1 LRQLLY
7 ILLTFL
13 ASPIFLQGQILPAYP
28 ATALNTV
35 TLYPDSSFFEH
46 SSIVYEEGA
55 LFEVLGETRYEQ
67 EDAAQNQKFKWYLVK
82 TPDGK
87 KGWIFGDGLAVLL
100 PKEEV
105 KDDLKKYHRQKIVYA
120 NGEEAFTAWIA
131 SIEGRDNLHEEEHLN
146 PLYKE
151 QYLVLTSPLKK
162 SVHIQLSGFSAMGS
176 NELQQLRFTD
186 INGDNIAEIVLVRN
200 SNDVGSPL
208 ENRSLEI
215 YAFQA
220 GSIVKIFE
228 ERMTL
233 SYEDNQPAP
242 SLFKVINISENT
254 IRVGF
259 VDYVAC
265 KNYSL
270 ALETNEVS
278 KTQERCMEYAT
289 YTYVWS
295 KAQQSY
301 KLLYEESRS
310 ALEGT
315 LNAEKGYALRREPS
329 FLAESIEQVPNGA
342 ALKII
347 KHYEKIIKQNGKKV
361 LIPYLYVK
369 TDAGNYGYLHA
380 DKVLFNNQEYA
391 DLLQQF
397 YKNPPLLKEN
407 WTSDA
412 TFLFFKKDLEEVVVN
427 GGMKNEE

>member
-1 LRQLLY
+1 MQQLLY
-7 ILLTFL
+7 ILFL
-13 ASPIFLQGQILPAYP
+13 AVPILLQGQILPTYP

-82 TPDGK
+82 TPDHK
-87 KGWIFGDGLAVLL
+87 TGWIFGDGLAVLL
-100 PKEEV
+100 PEDEV
-105 KDDLKKYHRQKIVYA
+105 KSELKKYHQQKLIYA
-120 NGEEAFTAWIA
+120 NGEETLTTWIA

-162 SVHIQLSGFSAMGS
+162 SVHIQLSGYSAMGS

-186 INGDNIAEIVLVRN
+186 INGDGTAEIVLVRN
-200 SNDVGSPL
+200 STDVGNPL

-233 SYEDNQPAP
+233 SYEDNQPSP
-242 SLFKVINISENT
+242 SLFKVVHVSEKT

-265 KNYSL
+265 RNYSL

-295 KAQQSY
+295 ETQQSY
-301 KLLYEESRS
+301 KLLYEESRTY
-310 ALEGT
+310 LEGI
-315 LNAEKGYALRREPS
+315 LNSAKGYALRREPS
-329 FLAESIEQVPNGA
+329 FLAETVEQLANEAPLV
-342 ALKII
+342 II
-347 KHYEKIIKQNGKKV
+347 KHYEKIIKRKGQKV
-361 LIPYLYVK
+361 VVPYLYVK
-369 TDAGNYGYLHA
+369 TAAGNYGYLHA
-380 DKVLFNNQEYA
+380 DKVQFNNQEYA
-391 DLLQQF
+391 GLLQQF

-412 TFLFFKKDLEEVVVN
+412 AFLFFKQDLKEVVMN
-427 GGMKNEE
+427 EGGEMKH

>member
-7 ILLTFL
+7 ILFL
-13 ASPIFLQGQILPAYP
+13 AVPMFLQGQILPTHP

-55 LFEVLGETRYEQ
+55 LFEVLGETRYEH
-67 EDAAQNQKFKWYLVK
+67 EDAAQNQKFKWYFVK
-82 TPDGK
+82 TPDHK

-100 PKEEV
+100 PEDEIKEN
-105 KDDLKKYHRQKIVYA
+105 LKKYHQQEITYA
-120 NGEEAFTAWIA
+120 NGEAPLTAWIA

-186 INGDNIAEIVLVRN
+186 INGDNIAEIILIRN
-200 SNDVGSPL
+200 SNDVGNPL
-208 ENRSLEI
+208 ENRTLEI

-242 SLFKVINISENT
+242 SLFKTINISENT
-254 IRVGF
+254 IRIGF

-278 KTQERCMEYAT
+278 KTQERCMEYVT

-301 KLLYEESRS
+301 QPLYEESRTYI
-310 ALEGT
+310 EGT
-315 LNAEKGYALRREPS
+315 LNAEKGYVLRREPS
-329 FLAESIEQVPNGA
+329 FLAEIVEEIPNGA
-342 ALKII
+342 TLKVV
-347 KHYEKIIKQNGKKV
+347 KHYEKIIKQSGKKV

-369 TDAGNYGYLHA
+369 SKAGNYGYLHA
-380 DKVLFNNQEYA
+380 DKVQFNNQEYA
-391 DLLQQF
+391 NLLQQF

-412 TFLFFKKDLEEVVVN
+412 AFLFFKKDLEEVVVN
-427 GGMKNEE
+427 DELKMKNEE

>member
-1 LRQLLY
+1 M
-7 ILLTFL
+7 T
-13 ASPIFLQGQILPAYP
+13 PIFLQGQILPTYP

-46 SSIVYEEGA
+46 SSVVYEEGA
-55 LFEVLGETRYEQ
+55 LFEVLRETRYEH

-100 PKEEV
+100 PKDEIKE
-105 KDDLKKYHRQKIVYA
+105 DLKKYHQQAIVYA
-120 NGEEAFTAWIA
+120 NGEDPLVAWIA

-176 NELQQLRFTD
+176 NELQQVRFTD
-186 INGDNIAEIVLVRN
+186 INGDDIAEVVLVRN
-200 SNDVGSPL
+200 SSDVGSAL

-228 ERMTL
+228 ERLTL
-233 SYEDNQPAP
+233 SYESNQPAP
-242 SLFKVINISENT
+242 SLFKVVNISENT

-265 KNYSL
+265 RNYSL

-295 KAQQSY
+295 VAEQSY
-301 KLLYEESRS
+301 QLLYEESRA
-310 ALEGT
+310 ALEGV
-315 LNAEKGYALRREPS
+315 LQSKKGYVLRREPS
-329 FLAESIEQVPNGA
+329 FLAEAVEHLPNEA
-342 ALKII
+342 PLIII
-347 KHYEKIIKQNGKKV
+347 KHYEKIIKRNDKKV

-369 TDAGNYGYLHA
+369 TPAGNYGYLHA
-380 DKVLFNNQEYA
+380 DKVRFNNQEYA
-391 DLLQQF
+391 EVLQQF

-407 WTSDA
+407 WASDA
-412 TFLFFKKDLEEVVVN
+412 AFLFFKKDLEEVVVN
-427 GGMKNEE
+427 GELNMKNEE

>member
-1 LRQLLY
+1 MNILRQLLF
-7 ILLTFL
+7 ILLL
-13 ASPIFLQGQILPAYP
+13 AGPIFLQGQILPTYP

-82 TPDGK
+82 TPDHK

-100 PKEEV
+100 PEDEV
-105 KDDLKKYHRQKIVYA
+105 KPDLKKYHQQEIIYA
-120 NGEEAFTAWIA
+120 QGEEALTAWIA

-176 NELQQLRFTD
+176 NELQELRFTD
-186 INGDNIAEIVLVRN
+186 INGDGIAEVVLLRN
-200 SNDVGSPL
+200 SNDVGNPL

-228 ERMTL
+228 ERLTL
-233 SYEDNQPAP
+233 NYEDNQPAP
-242 SLFKVINISENT
+242 SLFKVVHISEST

-265 KNYSL
+265 KHYSL

-295 KAQQSY
+295 EAQQSY
-301 KLLYEESRS
+301 KLLYEESRTY
-310 ALEGT
+310 LEGT
-315 LNAEKGYALRREPS
+315 LNAAKGYALRREPS
-329 FLAESIEQVPNGA
+329 FLAETVEQLPNEA
-342 ALKII
+342 PLTII
-347 KHYEKIIKQNGKKV
+347 KHYEKIIKQKGKKV
-361 LIPYLYVK
+361 MVPYLYVK
-369 TDAGNYGYLHA
+369 TSAGNYGYLHA
-380 DKVLFNNQEYA
+380 DKVLFNNPEYA
-391 DLLQQF
+391 NLLQAF
-397 YKNPPLLKEN
+397 YKNPPLLKEH
-407 WTSDA
+407 WTSDEA
-412 TFLFFKKDLEEVVVN
+412 FLFFKKDLKKVVV
-427 GGMKNEE
+427 KN